1 MTQSFMQQPAYQDT
15 DYIEEYKDDASYQR
29 ATGYQAQYQNDD
41 VAQYRNQQTYQRYP
55 SNNYNIQS
63 NSRAPQQMS
72 LSRTQIT
79 ISVSRSPN
87 CFLSTHILTYF
98 SIGLHLQQQNASTS
112 RRMQPMPDRP
122 SDQNYQQH
130 NVPQS
135 ASYNS
140 QTQFSQDQPDYR
152 RGENP
157 RNSHGTRLRPVSELR
172 KSTVIS

>member
-1 MTQSFMQQPAYQDT
+1 MTRRINVLPDIKNSIRMTMLPN
-15 DYIEEYKDDASYQR
+15 IETSR
-29 ATGYQAQYQNDD
+29 RINDIL
-41 VAQYRNQQTYQRYP
+41 RITIT
-55 SNNYNIQS
+55 SN
-63 NSRAPQQMS
+63 RTLGL
-72 LSRTQIT
+72 LSRCPLAERRTT
-79 ISVSRSPN
+79 ISVSRSSN
-87 CFLSTHILTYF
+87 CLLSTHILTSF
-98 SIGLHLQQQNASTS
+98 SIGPHLQQQNACTS

-130 NVPQS
+130 NVSQS
-135 ASYNS
+135 ANYNS